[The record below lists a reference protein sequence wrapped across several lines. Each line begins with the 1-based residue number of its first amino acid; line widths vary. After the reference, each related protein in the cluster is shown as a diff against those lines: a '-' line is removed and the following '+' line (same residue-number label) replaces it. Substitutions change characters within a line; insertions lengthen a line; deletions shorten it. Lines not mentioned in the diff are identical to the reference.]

1 MHQFLKRLLNRRAA
15 SAYFQQQNQTGQ
27 VCPRSKLTSRNS
39 GNLDRPFP
47 LHGNWAKLVT
57 SFSVSHLLRFAAA
70 LALIS
75 IYASAFS
82 ADAQVAPE
90 IASTSASAPI
100 TPTPTLRAP
109 VMPGGTPLVA
119 SNAPAVGRF
128 EQEVTSLENRRIEFS
143 QSPIIFYGSSSIR
156 RWKTLSQDFVGYPV
170 VNCGFGGS
178 RLTDCVRYVSRLVL
192 RLKPAAV
199 VLYAGDNDLAQ
210 GARPEQAFASF
221 RDLFAALRRYSEKMP
236 IAYISVKPC
245 PARIRYIENI
255 IRFNQMVQAFLQTQP
270 ATQYIDIY
278 TAMLGPDHKPK
289 PALFVQDQIH
299 LSDLGYQVLRRDV
312 SSFLTSELHPSSSR
326 ANILDLNSS
335 MEAIRTT
342 PPNH

>member
-1 MHQFLKRLLNRRAA
+1 MESELN
-15 SAYFQQQNQTGQ
+15 
-27 VCPRSKLTSRNS
+27 PRS
-39 GNLDRPFP
+39 FP
-47 LHGNWAKLVT
+47 LRGNWGKMVT
-57 SFSVSHLLRFAAA
+57 SFRVGHLLRFAAP
-70 LALIS
+70 LASIS
-75 IYASAFS
+75 FYVSAFS

-90 IASTSASAPI
+90 IASTSASAQI
-100 TPTPTLRAP
+100 TQTPTLRAAI
-109 VMPGGTPLVA
+109 MPGGTPPLLA
-119 SNAPAVGRF
+119 PNAPAVGRF
-128 EQEVTSLENRRIEFS
+128 EQEVTSLENRRVAFS

-178 RLTDCVRYVSRLVL
+178 RLTDCLRYVSRLVL

-210 GARPEQAFASF
+210 GARPDQAFASF
-221 RDLFAALRRYSEKMP
+221 RDLYAALRRYSEKMP

-312 SSFLTSELHPSSSR
+312 SSFLTSEIHPLSV
-326 ANILDLNSS
+326 NILNLDSS

-342 PPNH
+342 PANH

>member
-1 MHQFLKRLLNRRAA
+1 MVTIFKA
-15 SAYFQQQNQTGQ
+15 
-27 VCPRSKLTSRNS
+27 
-39 GNLDRPFP
+39 GN
-47 LHGNWAKLVT
+47 
-57 SFSVSHLLRFAAA
+57 LLRFAAG
-70 LALIS
+70 LAAMS
-75 IYASAFS
+75 IYAHAFS

-90 IASTSASAPI
+90 IASTSASAPA
-100 TPTPTLRAP
+100 TPTLTLRVR
-109 VMPGGTPLVA
+109 VMPGGTPPPA

-143 QSPIIFYGSSSIR
+143 QRPIIFYGSSSIR

-178 RLTDCVRYVSRLVL
+178 RLSDCVRYVSRLVL

-210 GARPEQAFASF
+210 GSRPDQAFASF
-221 RDLFAALRRYSEKMP
+221 RELYAALRGYSQQMP

-245 PARIRYIENI
+245 PARIRNLDNI
-255 IRFNQMVQAFLQTQP
+255 LLFNQMVRAFLQNQP

-278 TAMLGPDHKPK
+278 TAMLGPDHKPN

-299 LSDLGYQVLRRDV
+299 LSDLGYQMLRRDV
-312 SSFLTSELHPSSSR
+312 SSFLASKIHPSS
-326 ANILDLNSS
+326 ANIVDFTSYNLLNQQK
-335 MEAIRTT
+335 R
-342 PPNH
+342 

>member
-1 MHQFLKRLLNRRAA
+1 MHQFLKKPLNRRAA
-15 SAYFQQQNQTGQ
+15 SAYFQQQNHIGQ
-27 VCPRSKLTSRNS
+27 VCPRSKITSRNL
-39 GNLDRPFP
+39 GNLDRFP
-47 LHGNWAKLVT
+47 LRGNWGKMVT
-57 SFSVSHLLRFAAA
+57 GSRVGHLLRFAAA
-70 LALIS
+70 LASIS

-82 ADAQVAPE
+82 ADAEVAP
-90 IASTSASAPI
+90 IPL
-100 TPTPTLRAP
+100 TPPLRAP
-109 VMPGGTPLVA
+109 ARTGGTPPLA
-119 SNAPAVGRF
+119 PNAPAAGRF

-210 GARPEQAFASF
+210 GARPDQAFASF
-221 RDLFAALRRYSEKMP
+221 RDLYAALRRYSEKMP

-278 TAMLGPDHKPK
+278 TAMLGPDHKPQ
-289 PALFVQDQIH
+289 PAFFVQDQIH

-312 SSFLTSELHPSSSR
+312 SSFLTTEIHPSSL
-326 ANILDLNSS
+326 NILDLGSS

-342 PPNH
+342 RPNR

>member
-1 MHQFLKRLLNRRAA
+1 MRRR
-15 SAYFQQQNQTGQ
+15 T
-27 VCPRSKLTSRNS
+27 
-39 GNLDRPFP
+39 
-47 LHGNWAKLVT
+47 
-57 SFSVSHLLRFAAA
+57 SHLLRFAAA
-70 LALIS
+70 LAAIS
-75 IYASAFS
+75 IYAYAFS

-90 IASTSASAPI
+90 IASPSASASI
-100 TPTPTLRAP
+100 TPTLTLRAAT
-109 VMPGGTPLVA
+109 MPGGTSSLAP
-119 SNAPAVGRF
+119 NAPAVGRF

-178 RLTDCVRYVSRLVL
+178 RLSDCVRYVSPLVL

-210 GARPEQAFASF
+210 GARPDQAFASF
-221 RDLFAALRRYSEKMP
+221 RDLYAALRGYSEKMP

-245 PARIRYIENI
+245 PARIRYTDNI
-255 IRFNQMVQAFLQTQP
+255 LRFNQMVQAFLKSQP

-278 TAMLGPDHKPK
+278 PAMLGPDHKPN

-299 LSDLGYQVLRRDV
+299 LNDLGYQVLRRDV
-312 SSFLTSELHPSSSR
+312 SSFLTNEVHPSR
-326 ANILDLNSS
+326 ANIVNLTSS
-335 MEAIRTT
+335 TSLPITYATNRKYNLPIREEAGGT
-342 PPNH
+342 P

>member
-1 MHQFLKRLLNRRAA
+1 MQ
-15 SAYFQQQNQTGQ
+15 SD
-27 VCPRSKLTSRNS
+27 
-39 GNLDRPFP
+39 LDRSFP
-47 LHGNWAKLVT
+47 LRGNWAKMVI
-57 SFSVSHLLRFAAA
+57 SFSGGHLSRFAAA
-70 LALIS
+70 LASIS
-75 IYASAFS
+75 IYAFAFA
-82 ADAQVAPE
+82 ADAQVAPQ

-100 TPTPTLRAP
+100 TPTATLRAP
-109 VMPGGTPLVA
+109 VMPGRTPPLA
-119 SNAPAVGRF
+119 PNAPAIDRF
-128 EQEVTSLENRRIEFS
+128 EQEVTSLENRRMAFS

-156 RWKTLSQDFVGYPV
+156 RWKTLSQDFAGYPV

-178 RLTDCVRYVSRLVL
+178 RLTDCLRYVSRLVL

-210 GARPEQAFASF
+210 GARPDQAFASF
-221 RDLFAALRRYSEKMP
+221 RDLYTALRRYSEKMP

-255 IRFNQMVQAFLQTQP
+255 IRFNQMVHAFLQTQP

-278 TAMLGPDHKPK
+278 TAMLGPDHRPK
-289 PALFVQDQIH
+289 PALFVEDQIH

-312 SSFLTSELHPSSSR
+312 SSFLTTEIHPSGV
-326 ANILDLNSS
+326 NILDRGSS